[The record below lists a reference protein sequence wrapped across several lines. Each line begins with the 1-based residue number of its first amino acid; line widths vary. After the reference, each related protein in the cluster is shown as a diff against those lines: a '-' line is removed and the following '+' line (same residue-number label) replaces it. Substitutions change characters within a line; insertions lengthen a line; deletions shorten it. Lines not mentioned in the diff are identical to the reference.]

1 MTQLTATFTV
11 TIKTKPD
18 GDYYFD
24 HDDLVRNVV
33 PWIEGGLDDRDD
45 IAEVTITEQATEE
58 AHAELRHARA
68 ALARIRQMADYAESA
83 AVSAAVAPP
92 TNQTALRDRIRLA
105 IARQWLDEMGS
116 DRTVDEL
123 DAAEFGEFADA
134 VLAVLPEP
142 ADRAAIYAEVAER
155 LATDAEQGDK
165 DGLTRI
171 YRRSAA
177 KQVREW
183 ADRLRR
189 VADETATETP
199 APDDRRLHACTQFGT
214 WFDRS
219 ICAEPCGAMHTRCT
233 ECGVALD
240 ACPQQSAA
248 GARQDG
254 GQS

>member
-45 IAEVTITEQATEE
+45 IAEVTITEQP
-58 AHAELRHARA
+58 
-68 ALARIRQMADYAESA
+68 A

-92 TNQTALRDRIRLA
+92 TQTALRDRIRLA

-123 DAAEFGEFADA
+123 DDAEFGEFADA
-134 VLAVLPEP
+134 VLAVLPEA

-189 VADETATETP
+189 VADETATQTP

-240 ACPQQSAA
+240 TCPQQPDA

>member
-1 MTQLTATFTV
+1 MTNQTDQNRHFLTTLANLGIATHRLDRIRDAARLHRQQLLGTSELYAV
-11 TIKTKPD
+11 IEA
-18 GDYYFD
+18 
-24 HDDLVRNVV
+24 DD
-33 PWIEGGLDDRDD
+33 
-45 IAEVTITEQATEE
+45 EQQPAGQTTPS
-58 AHAELRHARA
+58 HRAELRDH
-68 ALARIRQMADYAESA
+68 
-83 AVSAAVAPP
+83 
-92 TNQTALRDRIRLA
+92 
-105 IARQWLDEMGS
+105 IAGVLWPLTDWDG
-116 DRTVDEL
+116 DEL
-123 DAAEFGEFADA
+123 NAERAADA
-134 VLAVLPEP
+134 VLAVLYREWPWLRAEAEDAAPP

-189 VADETATETP
+189 VADETATQTP

-254 GQS
+254 AHQ